1 MPRVNRREIFADD
14 EIQAFHLINRCVRRT
29 FLCGKDRKTGRDFSH
44 RKQWIRDRLEVLAGI
59 FAVDVLGFAVMS
71 NHLHL
76 VVRTRPDVV
85 KTWSDA
91 EVAVRWWNLFPQ
103 RREKDGLPAEPTESE
118 LHHIRNDASA
128 LKEKRRRLSNVSW
141 FMKCLSEPIA
151 KRGNRE
157 EEVSGHFWEAR
168 YKVQPLL
175 DEMAIAACMA
185 YVDLNPIRA
194 GIALTPETSD
204 FTSVQERI
212 ADAFGECS
220 VGSVQCS
227 GDVEKVPSSGLSA
240 TISPGAGEKGR
251 EEKERGGDA
260 MDQRVEHGEH
270 AGWLA
275 PVALDPP
282 RKKVRE
288 KQSTRRAS
296 NKGCLPMT
304 LDQYLKLLDWT
315 GRQLRKD
322 KAGKIP
328 AEFEPILERLDC
340 SAESW
345 LDLVQNFRKR
355 FRTEAGLAKSL
366 QSVSSARRA
375 RRHANSSA

>member
-1 MPRVNRREIFADD
+1 MPRVNRREIFADA
-14 EIQAFHLINRCVRRT
+14 EIQVFHVINRCVRRT
-29 FLCGKDRKTGRDFSH
+29 FLCGSDSKTGRDFSH
-44 RKQWIRDRLEVLAGI
+44 RKDWIRDRLEVLAGI
-59 FAVDVLGFAVMS
+59 FAVDVMGFAVLS
-71 NHLHL
+71 NHMHV

-85 KTWSDA
+85 ATWSDD
-91 EVAVRWWNLFPQ
+91 EIAVRWWNLFPQ
-103 RREKDGLPAEPTESE
+103 RRLKDRSAAEPTEFE
-118 LHHIRNDASA
+118 LNHIRSDASG

-157 EEVSGHFWEAR
+157 EEVTGHFWEAR
-168 YKVQPLL
+168 YKIQPLL

-212 ADAFGECS
+212 LDRHSA
-220 VGSVQCS
+220 VNI
-227 GDVEKVPSSGLSA
+227 GDTLQYPSSDLSA
-240 TISPGAGEKGR
+240 TFSPDSGEKGDH
-251 EEKERGGDA
+251 GDA
-260 MDQRVEHGEH
+260 QDHKIEHGAN

-275 PVALDPP
+275 PVTLDPP

-288 KQSTRRAS
+288 AQSSRRAS

-304 LDQYLKLLDWT
+304 LDEYLKLLDWT
-315 GRQLRKD
+315 GRQLRND
-322 KAGKIP
+322 KAGRIP
-328 AEFEPILERLDC
+328 SEFGPILERLDC

-355 FRTEAGLAKSL
+355 FRTEAGRPATLQNASSL
-366 QSVSSARRA
+366 RRT

>member
-1 MPRVNRREIFADD
+1 MPRVNRREIFADA
-14 EIQAFHLINRCVRRT
+14 EIQVFHVINRCVRRT
-29 FLCGKDRKTGRDFSH
+29 FLCGSDSKTGRDFSH
-44 RKQWIRDRLEVLAGI
+44 RKDWISDRLEVLAGI
-59 FAVDVLGFAVMS
+59 FAVDVMGFAVLS
-71 NHLHL
+71 NHMHV

-85 KTWSDA
+85 ATWSDH
-91 EVAVRWWNLFPQ
+91 EIAVRWWNLFPQ
-103 RREKDGLPAEPTESE
+103 RRLNDGSPAEPTEFE
-118 LHHIRNDASA
+118 LNHIRNDASG

-157 EEVSGHFWEAR
+157 EEVTGHFWEAR
-168 YKVQPLL
+168 FKIQPLL

-212 ADAFGECS
+212 ADKVSGVSVFG
-220 VGSVQCS
+220 VQCS
-227 GDVEKVPSSGLSA
+227 EEPESNAA
-240 TISPGAGEKGR
+240 TPAQADLQN
-251 EEKERGGDA
+251 ERI
-260 MDQRVEHGEH
+260 EHGEN

-275 PVALDPP
+275 PIELKGLSVFGVQFSENHTKPSAASRP
-282 RKKVRE
+282 R
-288 KQSTRRAS
+288 RRAS

-322 KAGKIP
+322 KAGRIP
-328 AEFEPILERLDC
+328 SEFAPILERLDC

-345 LDLVQNFRKR
+345 LDLVKNFRKR
-355 FRTEAGLAKSL
+355 FRTEAGRPATL
-366 QSVSSARRA
+366 QSVSTLRRS

>member
-59 FAVDVLGFAVMS
+59 FAIDVLGFAVMS
-71 NHLHL
+71 NHLHV

-91 EVAVRWWNLFPQ
+91 EAAVRWWNLFPQ
-103 RREKDGLPAEPTESE
+103 RREKDGSPAEPTDSE
-118 LHHIRNDASA
+118 LNHIRNDASG

-168 YKVQPLL
+168 FKVQPLL
-175 DEMAIAACMA
+175 DEMAIAACTA

-194 GIALTPETSD
+194 GVALTPETSD

-212 ADAFGECS
+212 VDRQSA
-220 VGSVQCS
+220 VTQT
-227 GDVEKVPSSGLSA
+227 PSTGLSA
-240 TISPGAGEKGR
+240 TFSPAAGEKGQ
-251 EEKERGGDA
+251 GSDA

-275 PVALDPP
+275 PVALDPL
-282 RKKVRE
+282 RKQVRE
-288 KQSTRRAS
+288 KQPARRAS
-296 NKGCLPMT
+296 NKGFLPMT
-304 LDQYLKLLDWT
+304 LDQYLRLLDWT

-328 AEFEPILERLDC
+328 TEFEPILERLDC

-366 QSVSSARRA
+366 QSVSSARRS